1 MRKIVCSRC
10 CKKVNVKVIN
20 LVPGTNETRRVEW
33 HETFKCK
40 CRFNSSVC
48 NNKQVGMMINKC
60 VNSKN

>member
-1 MRKIVCSRC
+1 M
-10 CKKVNVKVIN
+10 
-20 LVPGTNETRRVEW
+20 PGTNETRRVEW
-33 HETFKCK
+33 HENFKCK